1 MSAAPRI
8 TVPASRVPRPNGCL
22 VIAPAPLSESGKEI
36 AKAVTIAALSA
47 LATSLV
53 AWGVE
58 SLKASVQR
66 PAEPRG
72 EQ

>member
-1 MSAAPRI
+1 
-8 TVPASRVPRPNGCL
+8 

-53 AWGVE
+53 AWGVDA
-58 SLKASVQR
+58 LKSRVR
-66 PAEPRG
+66 RRNDAEAG
-72 EQ
+72 Q